1 MKQKLFDVIR
11 SVKPEYES
19 MDFNEN
25 FVGFFDSFDMIMLV
39 TELDKRFNI
48 SIQGVDII
56 PENFETP
63 KSIAKLLSKY
73 GVEIDI

>member
-1 MKQKLFDVIR
+1 MTNILNILKALR
-11 SVKPEYES
+11 PEFEIDYDTELVS
-19 MDFNEN
+19 SGI
-25 FVGFFDSFDMIMLV
+25 VDSFDMIMLV
-39 TELDKRFNI
+39 TEIENNYNI